1 MIITMAPKVVT
12 RDSIANLGTLLT
24 SQRGHGHTSPNGQT
38 KELKFTGNLLIAQ
51 LDEDTCTVRNR
62 SPVNS

>member
-38 KELKFTGNLLIAQ
+38 KEIKFTGNLLIA
-51 LDEDTCTVRNR
+51 
-62 SPVNS
+62 